1 MSAADD
7 ARFDSMYLNLAQQNQ
22 GIDNLLESFFGF
34 LRRKTDFYTGASE
47 AQLEESLLKVVRRQK
62 AIAEKE
68 EVTKAKARALD
79 EKKRAEKKAALAKKK
94 AEQEEDRKRKLSATT
109 AAAAADAATPAQVA
123 PTSEADGGVVEVGK
137 DGAFDVG
144 SAAPTVEAVA
154 PAAGTSS
161 VIKTGVAAGD
171 MKEAVE
177 AAAAAGS
184 LSAVPTG
191 DGQGATVAAGKKSG
205 GGGGAGGPEEDA
217 EGGGD
222 GDDIVEGEDDDDS
235 PPPVGNGGKT
245 ENYEWTQTL
254 QELSVVVPVPP
265 GSKSR
270 DVVCDISKSSLKVG
284 VKGQPLL
291 LDGKMYNRVIVDD
304 SFWTLEDGKEINIA
318 LQKENQM
325 EWWKCVVKGDPEIN
339 TSKVQPENS
348 KLSELDGE
356 TRKTVEKMMFDQR
369 QKAQGLPTADEM
381 SKQEMLG
388 KFMAQHPEMDFS
400 RAKIS

>member
-7 ARFDSMYLNLAQQNQ
+7 ARFDPMYLNLAQQNH

-47 AQLEESLLKVVRRQK
+47 AQLEEKLLTVVRRQK
-62 AIAEKE
+62 VIAEKE
-68 EVTKAKARALD
+68 ELAKEKARAAD
-79 EKKRAEKKAALAKKK
+79 ERKRAEKRKLLAKKK
-94 AEQEEDRKRKLSATT
+94 AEQEDRKRKLELEASAAST
-109 AAAAADAATPAQVA
+109 AVGLNA
-123 PTSEADGGVVEVGK
+123 PGSEDVVEVGK
-137 DGAFDVG
+137 DGAFDVDQK
-144 SAAPTVEAVA
+144 PMEL
-154 PAAGTSS
+154 GTSN
-161 VIKTGVAAGD
+161 VVRTGVAAGD
-171 MKEAVE
+171 MKSAVE
-177 AAAAAGS
+177 AVAAGGG
-184 LSAVPTG
+184 LSAVASEEDGGKKREG
-191 DGQGATVAAGKKSG
+191 DGATG
-205 GGGGAGGPEEDA
+205 G
-217 EGGGD
+217 
-222 GDDIVEGEDDDDS
+222 EGEGKDNDDDDDA
-235 PPPVGNGGKT
+235 PPPIGNGGKT
-245 ENYEWTQTL
+245 EKYEWTQTL
-254 QELSVVVPVPP
+254 QELSVVVPITE
-265 GSKSR
+265 GLKSR
-270 DVVCDISKSSLKVG
+270 DVVCDITKSRLRVG
-284 VKGQPLL
+284 VRGQPLL
-291 LDGKMYNRVIVDD
+291 VDGEMYNRVKVDD

-369 QKAQGLPTADEM
+369 QKAQGLPTSDEM

>member
-1 MSAADD
+1 MSSPGDND
-7 ARFDSMYLNLAQQNQ
+7 RFDGMYLNLAQQNQ

-68 EVTKAKARALD
+68 ELTRQKARAAD

-94 AEQEEDRKRKLSATT
+94 AEQEDRKRKLVT
-109 AAAAADAATPAQVA
+109 AAAA
-123 PTSEADGGVVEVGK
+123 EASSVGGVGAGEGERVVEVGK

-144 SAAPTVEAVA
+144 SAPSTD
-154 PAAGTSS
+154 AAGSS
-161 VIKTGVAAGD
+161 TVVQTGVAAAD
-171 MKEAVE
+171 MQDAVK
-177 AAAAAGS
+177 AAAAAGG
-184 LSAVPTG
+184 LSAVPAAA
-191 DGQGATVAAGKKSG
+191 ATAAAGG
-205 GGGGAGGPEEDA
+205 DGPEEEEA
-217 EGGGD
+217 GD
-222 GDDIVEGEDDDDS
+222 KDDDEEEDNS
-235 PPPVGNGGKT
+235 PPPVGNGGSTDK
-245 ENYEWTQTL
+245 YDWTQTL
-254 QELSVVVPVPP
+254 QELSVVVPVPE

-270 DVVCDISKSSLKVG
+270 DVVCDITKSRLRVG
-284 VKGQPLL
+284 LKGQPLL
-291 LDGKMYNRVIVDD
+291 VDGEMYNKVKVDD
-304 SFWTLEDGKEINIA
+304 SFWTLEDGKEVSIA

-339 TSKVQPENS
+339 TSKVQPESS

>member
-1 MSAADD
+1 MSSPGDD
-7 ARFDSMYLNLAQQNQ
+7 DRFDGMYLNLAQQNQ

-68 EVTKAKARALD
+68 EVTRQKARAAD

-94 AEQEEDRKRKLSATT
+94 AEQEDRKRKLAD
-109 AAAAADAATPAQVA
+109 AAAAA
-123 PTSEADGGVVEVGK
+123 EASSVGGVGGGEGEGVVEVGK

-144 SAAPTVEAVA
+144 SAPSTD
-154 PAAGTSS
+154 AAGTST
-161 VIKTGVAAGD
+161 VVQTGVAAAD

-177 AAAAAGS
+177 AAAAAGG
-184 LSAVPTG
+184 LSAVPAAA
-191 DGQGATVAAGKKSG
+191 ATAAAGG
-205 GGGGAGGPEEDA
+205 DGPEEEEA
-217 EGGGD
+217 GD
-222 GDDIVEGEDDDDS
+222 KDDDEEEDNS
-235 PPPVGNGGKT
+235 PPPVGNGGSTDK
-245 ENYEWTQTL
+245 YDWTQTL
-254 QELSVVVPVPP
+254 QELSVVVPVPE

-270 DVVCDISKSSLKVG
+270 DVVCDITKSRLRVG
-284 VKGQPLL
+284 LKGQPLL
-291 LDGKMYNRVIVDD
+291 VDGEMYNKVKVDD
-304 SFWTLEDGKEINIA
+304 SFWTLEDGKEVSIA

-339 TSKVQPENS
+339 TSKVQPESS